1 MPSRLGH
8 VHAYQM
14 ISSRSTLSVRLRK
27 MKYADDSPIAETAI
41 ETMYRIGNTM
51 LVQRLTL
58 HCRTS
63 ERKTITLA
71 IAM

>member
-1 MPSRLGH
+1 
-8 VHAYQM
+8 
-14 ISSRSTLSVRLRK
+14 

-51 LVQRLTL
+51 LVHRLTL
-58 HCRTS
+58 DRRTNY
-63 ERKTITLA
+63 RKTITLA